1 MEPRTPRMHAG
12 PKLDT
17 ARAPAKDEQSVKR
30 SPFFPVDGSQAP
42 DTEQKQLATEAA
54 TVRFVSRQRTC

>member
-1 MEPRTPRMHAG
+1 MHAG